1 MGCQKGGKII
11 DKKCQ
16 NVGQM
21 GLEKR
26 GQKIGAVLQ
35 KSSKFQTCSMAKLSV
50 SIVQVCSPDGA
61 TKV

>member
-1 MGCQKGGKII
+1 MLNGL
-11 DKKCQ
+11 
-16 NVGQM
+16 QM
-21 GLEKR
+21 VAAERVFLTI
-26 GQKIGAVLQ
+26 KIGAVLQ

>member
-1 MGCQKGGKII
+1 MFMARLEAKEKPGCAFMVIVK
-11 DKKCQ
+11 
-16 NVGQM
+16 V
-21 GLEKR
+21 
-26 GQKIGAVLQ
+26 GAVLQ